1 MKKIAR
7 VLSSFLPMLCGF
19 LLQFAILLPFSF
31 ALGVIYGLLISTGNT
46 DASILDR
53 LATSGLST
61 EESLLF
67 MSIYGITSAVL
78 FGIWYKSLTKHT
90 PKPNVK
96 QMLKPKRLLLLI
108 LLGLCIQLG
117 LSLILTIIMNIVPSW
132 FERYN
137 EIIEGLVIKS
147 SILSLL
153 YTGIIAPISEEFIFR
168 GVTLQRTIKLLYR
181 NHDDTFADEEVR
193 KKRHKDILLIAN
205 IIQAVA
211 FGIYHLNWV
220 QGIYA
225 AVMGLLFGYICIKFK
240 SVYGAILLHMAVN
253 MSGLLLGTV
262 LPEDGGIPDIIFVI
276 LSVAGLVGMYV
287 IIKYF
292 QRLKIEEV
300 EENNTLPYEL

>member
-31 ALGVIYGLLISTGNT
+31 VLGVIYGLLISTGNT

-90 PKPNVK
+90 PKPNIK
-96 QMLKPKRLLLLI
+96 QMLKPKSLLLLI
-108 LLGLCIQLG
+108 MLGLCIQFG
-117 LSLILTIIMNIVPSW
+117 LSLVLTIIMNIVPSW

-137 EIIEGLVIKS
+137 EIIAGLVIKN
-147 SILSLL
+147 SILSIL
-153 YTGIIAPISEEFIFR
+153 YTGIIAPISEELIFR
-168 GVTLQRTIKLLYR
+168 GVTLKRTIQLLSR
-181 NHDDTFADEEVR
+181 NHNEELMEEEIR
-193 KKRHKDILLIAN
+193 KKKHKNVLIAAN

-211 FGIYHLNWV
+211 FGIYHMNWV

-225 AVMGLLFGYICIKFK
+225 AVMGLLFGYIYLKFK
-240 SVYGAILLHMAVN
+240 SIYGAILLHMAVN
-253 MSGLLLGTV
+253 VSGILLGTV
-262 LPEDGGIPDIIFVI
+262 LPEDGGIPDVVFII
-276 LSVAGLVGMYV
+276 LSIAGLVGMYV

-292 QRLKIEEV
+292 QRLKVEEV
-300 EENNTLPYEL
+300 EENNVLPDEI

>member
-90 PKPNVK
+90 PKPNIK
-96 QMLKPKRLLLLI
+96 QMLKPKNLLLLI

-117 LSLILTIIMNIVPSW
+117 LSFILTIIMNIVPSW

-137 EIIEGLVIKS
+137 EIIGSLIIKN
-147 SILSLL
+147 SILSVL
-153 YTGIIAPISEEFIFR
+153 YTGIIAPISEEIIFR
-168 GVTLQRTIKLLYR
+168 GVTLQRTIKLLYKD
-181 NHDDTFADEEVR
+181 HGDSLADEETR
-193 KKRHKDILLIAN
+193 RKRHRDILIVAN

-211 FGIYHLNWV
+211 FGIYHLNWI

-225 AVMGLLFGYICIKFK
+225 GVMGLLFGYICIKFK

-253 MSGLLLGTV
+253 MSGLLLGAV
-262 LPEDGGIPDIIFVI
+262 LPEDGGIPDIIFI
-276 LSVAGLVGMYV
+276 IISVVGLAGMYV
-287 IIKYF
+287 VVKYF
-292 QRLKIEEV
+292 QKLKV
-300 EENNTLPYEL
+300 EEGEEENALRDEI